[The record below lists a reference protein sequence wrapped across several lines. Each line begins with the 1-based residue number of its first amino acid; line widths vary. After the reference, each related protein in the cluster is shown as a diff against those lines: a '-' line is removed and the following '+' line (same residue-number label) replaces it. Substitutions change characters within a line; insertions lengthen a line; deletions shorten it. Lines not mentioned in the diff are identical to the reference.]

1 MSEEA
6 PQHERRLY
14 PSRSGERIDEY
25 LAILTSDPEM
35 PLNDNELERVVAFE
49 DGLIEGRYIT
59 RSGEFV
65 QAREERSLEVVNDES
80 EYLPARHEITAEY
93 FLTEEGRTLA
103 LGHGI
108 NLAGVETPQQILN
121 AIRRVAASIDRVEL
135 KNLSKSSL
143 DWATERITDEIKTGE
158 VTPDFTRCMVFDDT
172 SVLRNSVQAY
182 AEYRTFCLRVRGD
195 LQHQHEDERE
205 IAAKREVADQYTKI
219 INGKLAEL
227 YPDVLWAWDQA
238 YAANDEVA
246 MRDLREIW
254 PAGETFA
261 RAKPEVRRYYIM
273 ALDRLRNGTSY
284 DEGQPTAINQELR
297 DLFSG
302 ESPDLHEAGRVEGGR
317 FTPEEHEK
325 LSKIILDAGGMKA
338 LCKDTLS
345 ELGLLSSE
353 PEETYD
359 ENEGRTHRAADGK
372 WQVAILK
379 RIKSMG
385 AEDPQGVFEIPEKFK
400 RSLTKSTAP
409 VGAIPGA
416 AHEIT
421 HIYQHNNLR
430 NNRGSLRI
438 ARKLRGR
445 SSVVLREAGG
455 VYSEHL
461 IQQELFGVER
471 PDSPHYMRAIEVI
484 EAGGGEKQAIMAF
497 YEGYRAANPDELVEA
512 CIEVAE
518 SRVMRLC
525 RRYGGFNSQ
534 PLNYA
539 QTAAFVT
546 AAGRMSEAQRA
557 MIFAEGAFDLPDMVA
572 LHRFGLLSGGSE
584 QFPVTQFCDIIERKL
599 RQMIE

>member
-1 MSEEA
+1 MSEI
-6 PQHERRLY
+6 PQYERRLY

-25 LAILTSDPEM
+25 LAVLTRAPET
-35 PLNDNELERVVAFE
+35 PLNDHELERVVAFE

-65 QAREERSLEVVNDES
+65 HAREERSLEVVNDES

-93 FLTEEGRTLA
+93 FLTEEGRALA
-103 LGHGI
+103 LESDIDLTGI
-108 NLAGVETPQQILN
+108 ETPVQILD
-121 AIRRVAASIDRVEL
+121 AIRTVAATTTRVTM
-135 KNLSKSSL
+135 KQLSKASL
-143 DWATERITDEIKTGE
+143 EWARERITDEIKTSE

-172 SVLRNSVQAY
+172 SVIRNSVQAY
-182 AEYRTFCLRVRGD
+182 AEYRTFCLKVRGD

-205 IAAKREVADQYTKI
+205 IAAKREIADQYTKI

-238 YAANDEVA
+238 YAAHDEVA
-246 MRDLREIW
+246 MRELREIW

-261 RAKPEVRRYYIM
+261 RAKPDVRRYYIR

-284 DEGQPTAINQELR
+284 DDGQPTAINQELR

-317 FTPEEHEK
+317 FTPEEYEK

-338 LCKDTLS
+338 LCKDVLS
-345 ELGLLSSE
+345 ELDLLSCE
-353 PEETYD
+353 PEETYNQD
-359 ENEGRTHRAADGK
+359 EGRTHRAADGK
-372 WQVAILK
+372 WQVEIIQK
-379 RIKSMG
+379 STSMG
-385 AEDPQGVFEIPEKFK
+385 AEDPQGVFEIPPKFK
-400 RSLTKSTAP
+400 RSLTKATAP
-409 VGAIPGA
+409 VGVIPGA

-421 HIYQHNNLR
+421 HIYQLDNLR
-430 NNRGSLRI
+430 NNKGSLRI
-438 ARKLRGR
+438 ARKLKGR
-445 SSVVLREAGG
+445 ASVVLREAGG

-461 IQQELFGVER
+461 VQREFFGVER
-471 PDSPHYMRAIEVI
+471 PDSPHYMRALEVI
-484 EAGGGEKQAIMAF
+484 EAGGGEKEAIQVF
-497 YEGYRAANPDELVEA
+497 YESYRAANPEESIESCV
-512 CIEVAE
+512 EVAE

-546 AAGRMSEAQRA
+546 AAERMSEEQRA

-572 LHRFGLLSGGSE
+572 LHRFGLLSGGAQ
-584 QFPVTQFCDIIERKL
+584 QFPVSQFCDILERKL

>member
-1 MSEEA
+1 MSEV

-25 LAILTSDPEM
+25 LAVLTSAPET
-35 PLNDNELERVVAFE
+35 PLNDIELERVVAFE

-59 RSGEFV
+59 RAGEFV
-65 QAREERSLEVVNDES
+65 RVREERSLEAVNDES

-103 LGHGI
+103 LVSGI
-108 NLAGVETPQQILN
+108 DLMGIETPVQILDV
-121 AIRRVAASIDRVEL
+121 IRGAAASTSRATMKE
-135 KNLSKSSL
+135 LSKASL
-143 DWATERITDEIKTGE
+143 EWAIERVTDEIKTGE

-172 SVLRNSVQAY
+172 SVIRNSVQAY
-182 AEYRTFCLRVRGD
+182 AEYRTFCLKVRGD

-205 IAAKREVADQYTKI
+205 IAAKREIADQYTKI

-238 YAANDEVA
+238 YAAKDEVA
-246 MRDLREIW
+246 MRELREIW

-261 RAKPEVRRYYIM
+261 RAKPDVRRYYIM

-284 DEGQPTAINQELR
+284 DDGQPTAISQELR

-317 FTPEEHEK
+317 FTPEEYEK
-325 LSKIILDAGGMKA
+325 LSKIILDASGMKA
-338 LCKDTLS
+338 LCKDVLS

-353 PEETYD
+353 PEETYNQD
-359 ENEGRTHRAADGK
+359 EGRTHRAADGK
-372 WQVAILK
+372 WQVEIIQK
-379 RIKSMG
+379 SKSMG
-385 AEDPQGVFEIPEKFK
+385 AEDPQGIFEIPAKFK
-400 RSLTKSTAP
+400 RSLTKATAP
-409 VGAIPGA
+409 VGVIPGA

-421 HIYQHNNLR
+421 HIYQLDNLR
-430 NNRGSLRI
+430 NNKGSLRI
-438 ARKLRGR
+438 ARKLKGR
-445 SSVVLREAGG
+445 ASVVLREAGG

-461 IQQELFGVER
+461 VQREFFGVER
-471 PDSPHYMRAIEVI
+471 PDSPHYMRALEVI
-484 EAGGGEKQAIMAF
+484 EAGGGEKEAIRAF
-497 YEGYRAANPDELVEA
+497 YESYRAANPDETIESCV
-512 CIEVAE
+512 EVAE

-546 AAGRMSEAQRA
+546 AAERMSEEQRA

-572 LHRFGLLSGGSE
+572 LHRFGLLSGGAE
-584 QFPVTQFCDIIERKL
+584 QFPVTQFCDILERKL